1 MLQKLL
7 LTRHAKSDWGDPTLD
22 DHERPLN
29 ARGREACVLLA
40 SALHARGHSPDRIW
54 CSSAVRTRETATRL
68 MRALPGPQ
76 TVEVF
81 PDFYHASANRVL
93 DILAGEEA
101 RIAELD
107 GGLMLLGH
115 NPGWQ
120 GLVEHY
126 TGDMRRMPTGATLVL
141 GRTDPGKPAWERGA
155 WTPLDWLKPKDLLT

>member
-1 MLQKLL
+1 MLTKLL

-29 ARGREACVLLA
+29 ARGRRACELLA
-40 SALHARGHSPDRIW
+40 DALHARGHGPDRIW

-81 PDFYHASANRVL
+81 PGFYHASAAKVL

-101 RIAELD
+101 RLGELD

-120 GLVEHY
+120 SLVEHY
-126 TGDMRRMPTGATLVL
+126 TGTVRRMPTGATLVL
-141 GRTDPGKPAWERGA
+141 GRADRDKPVWERAA
-155 WTPLDWLKPKDLLT
+155 WTPLDWLLPRELET